1 MINVLNLTINY
12 KDKKIIDNASFKVLD
27 GKCLVLFGP
36 SGCGKTSILNAIAN
50 LIPFDGNITL
60 SGKISYSFQS
70 PKLFLNSTVFE
81 NLSFVTNDLKKIDYY
96 LNLFEIDDL
105 KNKKAYKLSGGQM
118 ARVNIIR
125 SLLKNDILLL
135 DEPFNSLDLAL
146 KEKVMTCIKKE
157 ISNKKGTILVTH
169 DLDEALF
176 LGDVLYCISK
186 NKVEEVPLDSM
197 NIKEY
202 IIKKLA

>member
-12 KDKKIIDNASFKVLD
+12 KDIKIIDNASFMVLD

-50 LIPFDGNITL
+50 LIPYEGSIIL
-60 SGKISYSFQS
+60 SGKIAYSFQS

-81 NLSFVTNDLKKIDYY
+81 NLSFVTDDLEKIDYY

-118 ARVNIIR
+118 ARVNIAR
-125 SLLKNDILLL
+125 SLIKNDILLL

-146 KEKVMTCIKKE
+146 KEKIMSCIKKE
-157 ISNKKGTILVTH
+157 ISNKKGTIIVTH

-176 LGDVLYCISK
+176 LGDSLYCISK
-186 NKVEEVPLDSM
+186 NKVEEVPLDSK
-197 NIKEY
+197 NIKEN

>member
-50 LIPFDGNITL
+50 LIPYEGSIIL

-81 NLSFVTNDLKKIDYY
+81 NLSFVTNDLKKINYY
-96 LNLFEIDDL
+96 LNLFEIDNL
-105 KNKKAYKLSGGQM
+105 KKEKVYKLSGGQM

-125 SLLKNDILLL
+125 SLIKNDILLL

-146 KEKVMTCIKKE
+146 KEKIMTCIKKE
-157 ISNKKGTILVTH
+157 ISNKKGTIFVTH

-176 LGDVLYCISK
+176 LGDTLYCISK
-186 NKVEEVPLDSM
+186 NKLEEVSLESKS
-197 NIKEY
+197 IKEN

>member
-50 LIPFDGNITL
+50 LIPYEGSIIL

-81 NLSFVTNDLKKIDYY
+81 NLSFVTNDLEKIDYY

-176 LGDVLYCISK
+176 LGDALYCISK
-186 NKVEEVPLDSM
+186 NKVEEVPLDSK

>member
-1 MINVLNLTINY
+1 MIDVLNLTISY
-12 KDKKIIDNASFKVLD
+12 KDKIIIDNASFKVLD
-27 GKCLVLFGP
+27 SKCLVLFGP

-50 LIPFDGNITL
+50 LIPFEGSIIL
-60 SGKISYSFQS
+60 SGKLSYSFQS

-81 NLSFVTNDLKKIDYY
+81 NLSFVTKDLKKIDYY
-96 LNLFEIDDL
+96 LNLFGIGNL
-105 KNKKAYKLSGGQM
+105 KKEKVYKLSGGQM

-125 SLLKNDILLL
+125 SLIENDILLL

-157 ISNKKGTILVTH
+157 ISNKKGTIFVTH

-176 LGDVLYCISK
+176 LGDTLYCISE
-186 NKVEEVPLDSM
+186 NKVEEVPLDSK
-197 NIKEY
+197 NIKEN
-202 IIKKLA
+202 IIKRLA

>member
-12 KDKKIIDNASFKVLD
+12 KDIKIIDNASFMVLD

-50 LIPFDGNITL
+50 LIPYEGSIIL

-81 NLSFVTNDLKKIDYY
+81 NLSFVTDDLKKIDYY

-118 ARVNIIR
+118 ARVNIAR
-125 SLLKNDILLL
+125 SLIKNDILLL

-146 KEKVMTCIKKE
+146 KEKIMSCIKKE
-157 ISNKKGTILVTH
+157 ISNKKGTIIVTH

-176 LGDVLYCISK
+176 LGDSLYCISK
-186 NKVEEVPLDSM
+186 NKVEEVPLDSK
-197 NIKEY
+197 NIKEN

>member
-1 MINVLNLTINY
+1 MIDVLNLTISY
-12 KDKKIIDNASFKVLD
+12 KDKIIIDNASFKVLD
-27 GKCLVLFGP
+27 SKCLVLFGP

-50 LIPFDGNITL
+50 LISFEGSIIL
-60 SGKISYSFQS
+60 SGKLSYSFQS

-81 NLSFVTNDLKKIDYY
+81 NLSFVTKDFKKIDYY
-96 LNLFEIDDL
+96 LNLFGIGNL
-105 KNKKAYKLSGGQM
+105 KKEKVYKLSGGQM

-125 SLLKNDILLL
+125 ALIDNDILLL

-157 ISNKKGTILVTH
+157 ISNKKGTIFVTH

-176 LGDVLYCISK
+176 LGDILYCISK
-186 NKVEEVPLDSM
+186 NKVEEVPLDSK
-197 NIKEY
+197 NIKEN
-202 IIKKLA
+202 IIKRLA

>member
-1 MINVLNLTINY
+1 MISVLNLAINY

-50 LIPFDGNITL
+50 LIPYEGGIIL

-81 NLSFVTNDLKKIDYY
+81 NLSFVINDLEKIDYY

-186 NKVEEVPLDSM
+186 NKVEEVPLDSK

>member
-1 MINVLNLTINY
+1 MIDVLNLTISY
-12 KDKKIIDNASFKVLD
+12 KDKIIIDNASFKVLD
-27 GKCLVLFGP
+27 SKCLVLFGP

-50 LIPFDGNITL
+50 LIPFEGSIIL
-60 SGKISYSFQS
+60 SGKLSYSFQS

-81 NLSFVTNDLKKIDYY
+81 NLSFVTKDLKKIDYY
-96 LNLFEIDDL
+96 LNLFGIGKL
-105 KNKKAYKLSGGQM
+105 KKEKVYKLSGGQM

-125 SLLKNDILLL
+125 SLIENDILLL

-157 ISNKKGTILVTH
+157 ISNKKGTIFVTH

-176 LGDVLYCISK
+176 LGDTLYCISE
-186 NKVEEVPLDSM
+186 NKVEEVPLDSK
-197 NIKEY
+197 NIKEN
-202 IIKKLA
+202 IIKRLA

>member
-1 MINVLNLTINY
+1 MIDVLNLTIGY

-27 GKCLVLFGP
+27 SKCLVLFGP

-50 LIPFDGNITL
+50 LIPFEGSIIL
-60 SGKISYSFQS
+60 SGKLSYSFQS
-70 PKLFLNSTVFE
+70 PKLFMNSTVFE
-81 NLSFVTNDLKKIDYY
+81 NLSFVTKDLKKIDYY
-96 LNLFEIDDL
+96 LNLFGIGNL
-105 KNKKAYKLSGGQM
+105 KKEKVYKLSGGQM

-125 SLLKNDILLL
+125 SLIENDILLL

-157 ISNKKGTILVTH
+157 ISNKKGTIFVTH

-176 LGDVLYCISK
+176 LGDTLYCISE
-186 NKVEEVPLDSM
+186 NKVEVVPLDSK
-197 NIKEY
+197 NIKEN
-202 IIKKLA
+202 IIKRLA

>member
-12 KDKKIIDNASFKVLD
+12 KDIKIIDNASFMVLD

-50 LIPFDGNITL
+50 LIPYEGSIIL

-81 NLSFVTNDLKKIDYY
+81 NLSFITNDLEKIDYY
-96 LNLFEIDDL
+96 LKLFEIDDL

-118 ARVNIIR
+118 ARVNIAR
-125 SLLKNDILLL
+125 SLIKNDILLL

-146 KEKVMTCIKKE
+146 KEKIMSCIKKE
-157 ISNKKGTILVTH
+157 ISNKKGTIIVTH

-176 LGDVLYCISK
+176 LGDSLYCISK
-186 NKVEEVPLDSM
+186 SKVEEVPLDSK
-197 NIKEY
+197 NIKEN

>member
-1 MINVLNLTINY
+1 MIDVLNLTISY
-12 KDKKIIDNASFKVLD
+12 KDKIIIDNASFKVLD
-27 GKCLVLFGP
+27 SKCLVLFGP

-50 LIPFDGNITL
+50 LIPFEGSIIL
-60 SGKISYSFQS
+60 SGKLSYSFQS

-81 NLSFVTNDLKKIDYY
+81 NLSFVTKDLKKIDYY
-96 LNLFEIDDL
+96 LNLFGIGNL
-105 KNKKAYKLSGGQM
+105 KKEKVYKLSGGQM

-125 SLLKNDILLL
+125 SLIENDILLL

-157 ISNKKGTILVTH
+157 ISNKKGTIFVTH

-176 LGDVLYCISK
+176 LGDTLYCISK
-186 NKVEEVPLDSM
+186 NKVEEVPLDSK
-197 NIKEY
+197 NIKEN
-202 IIKKLA
+202 IIKRLA